1 MIGFQKKKKM
11 QLGDLDRRVRID
23 QCTWVTDSVGQR
35 IAVWSTLSTVWTK
48 VSYESGGERYEADQK
63 VAERV
68 VKFIVRYNS
77 SLNET
82 MRVVYD
88 GVVHDVLAIE
98 EVDRERYQVLRT
110 IRKDRS

>member
-1 MIGFQKKKKM
+1 M
-11 QLGDLDRRVRID
+11 QLGDLDRRVRIE

-35 IAVWSTLSTVWTK
+35 VAVWSTLATVWAK
-48 VSYESGGERYEADQK
+48 VAYESGGERYEADQK
-63 VAERV
+63 VAERI

-88 GVVHDVLAIE
+88 GSVYDILAIE
-98 EVDRERYQVLRT
+98 DVDRERYQVLRS

>member
-1 MIGFQKKKKM
+1 M
-11 QLGDLDRRVRID
+11 QLGDLDRRVRIE

-35 IAVWSTLSTVWTK
+35 VAVWSTLAIVWAK
-48 VSYESGGERYEADQK
+48 VAYESGGERYEADQK
-63 VAERV
+63 IAERV

-88 GVVHDVLAIE
+88 GSVYDILAIE
-98 EVDRERYQVLRT
+98 DVDRERYQVLRS